1 MDRTQATSSF
11 NTALTFAGIAIGIF
25 ALTFVVAIIYIG

>member
-1 MDRTQATSSF
+1 MDRNRAGG
-11 NTALTFAGIAIGIF
+11 NIGEGLLVAAVALGIF